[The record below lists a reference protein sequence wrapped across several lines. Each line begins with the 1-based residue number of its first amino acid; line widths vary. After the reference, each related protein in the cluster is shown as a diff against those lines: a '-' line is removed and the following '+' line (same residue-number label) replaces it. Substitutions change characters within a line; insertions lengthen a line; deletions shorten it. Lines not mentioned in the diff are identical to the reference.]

1 MIRSGLTFCM
11 ARITGWPV
19 IRGVVLAGF
28 VAVLAAGTAVAADA
42 PQTIAPV
49 PGAKALPARKTI
61 VDSAVTPAG
70 GGCRQCGPGG
80 CRHAHGGHGHHSG
93 CREGHCVPYCPVRP
107 GQHGFYDTRWRKWP
121 GQGVIPASAQQSATP
136 AVPPKSAPPASDEES
151 FGPSAEDPAVSAPQ
165 PVNPG
170 AGQGVNPRDPDPA
183 PVVPAPLPVEPES
196 VPRVVPAPRPEVP
209 AVQDPEPVVEPAA
222 EPEPPKPA
230 DVTETTEPETEPAAV
245 VPVEEPAAPEPAP
258 QPAVEKP
265 ASEKSAEDN
274 LFDEAATGRAQRV
287 FVASRIGEAR
297 QVSSTGV
304 RQVAHQPA
312 AARQASA
319 GRPTAGSKLVPRVS
333 FDPRAETERLESGR

>member
-151 FGPSAEDPAVSAPQ
+151 FGPAPEDPAASAPQ

-222 EPEPPKPA
+222 
-230 DVTETTEPETEPAAV
+230 
-245 VPVEEPAAPEPAP
+245 PEPAP
-258 QPAVEKP
+258 QPAVEKPTEKP